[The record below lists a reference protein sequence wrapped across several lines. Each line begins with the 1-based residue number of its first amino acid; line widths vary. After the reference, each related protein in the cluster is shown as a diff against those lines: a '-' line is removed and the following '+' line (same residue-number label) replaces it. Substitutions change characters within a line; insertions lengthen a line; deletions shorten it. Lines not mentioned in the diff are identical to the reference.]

1 MVRYVILLLMEKAR
15 SGEMQIERTMRLDQG
30 VVSSIVFAPVIEQMG
45 RNEDEKKES
54 FQREFIRYIYYAVG
68 DSA

>member
-1 MVRYVILLLMEKAR
+1 MRYVILLLMEKAR
-15 SGEMQIERTMRLDQG
+15 SGEMQIGRTMRLDQG
-30 VVSSIVFAPVIEQMG
+30 VVSSVVFAPIIEQMG
-45 RNEDEKKES
+45 RKDEKKES

>member
-1 MVRYVILLLMEKAR
+1 MRYVILLLMEKR
-15 SGEMQIERTMRLDQG
+15 SGEMQIGRTMRLDQG
-30 VVSSIVFAPVIEQMG
+30 VVSSVVFAPIIEQMG
-45 RNEDEKKES
+45 RNENEKKES